1 MGCESVREL
10 VCAWQCS
17 RCRGW
22 KSEQDRHVTCPE
34 GVHNPGLLSAH
45 RRFLLG
51 FSIKPCSP
59 GLLSP
64 ALWSLMAPTRFPKSL
79 GKHRAKAMNR
89 GGGGFENAFE
99 VQQPE
104 EATCPCRSRTEAQSL
119 QCVCWQMA
127 GALQV
132 GRSRE
137 QLAMGTRYVGLA
149 LKKAVL
155 AS

>member
-89 GGGGFENAFE
+89 GGGALRMPLKSSSQKKPRAHAAP
-99 VQQPE
+99 VQRLS
-104 EATCPCRSRTEAQSL
+104 PCSVSAGRWRVPSRWEDQGSS
-119 QCVCWQMA
+119 WQWEPGM
-127 GALQV
+127 
-132 GRSRE
+132 
-137 QLAMGTRYVGLA
+137 
-149 LKKAVL
+149 
-155 AS
+155 